1 DEHRSSSF
9 LASSEIAL
17 GRFFKR
23 KTEIAFLDIL
33 VVLFSFQ
40 RANLLAPFFTTQLLY
55 YTIMKLLCQQLFS
68 RCFSASNWR
77 LS

>member
-1 DEHRSSSF
+1 DDEHRSSSF

-40 RANLLAPFFTTQLLY
+40 RAILLICRFLRQDIIY
-55 YTIMKLLCQQLFS
+55 HVSQ
-68 RCFSASNWR
+68 
-77 LS
+77 